1 MLRVGFVA
9 PANGGSVITGYSA
22 SCTSSDG
29 GVSGTQ
35 TGTTSPVVVS
45 ALTNGKLYTCTI
57 HATNAVGSGSQ
68 SGASAAMRPGVAPW
82 NNTAPTITGSTVNHS
97 TLTAHNGSWGG
108 APAPTFTRQW
118 QRCNLQKTACVNV
131 AGQTGA
137 TYTLHNVDLNHTIRV
152 VVKATNSIGTSSKSS
167 AATAKVHN

>member
-1 MLRVGFVA
+1 
-9 PANGGSVITGYSA
+9 
-22 SCTSSDG
+22 
-29 GVSGTQ
+29 
-35 TGTTSPVVVS
+35 
-45 ALTNGKLYTCTI
+45 
-57 HATNAVGSGSQ
+57 
-68 SGASAAMRPGVAPW
+68 VAPW